1 MEIKKANWYSDGDS
15 LKLSMPI
22 AKVDKERRIVSG
34 FATLD
39 NIDQHGDIVS
49 SEASTKA
56 FERFRGNIR
65 EMHQPLAVG
74 KMVSFRKETLFDK
87 ASGKEHNGVFVNVYV
102 SKGAQDTWEK
112 VLDGTLSGFS
122 IGGNVKEA
130 KNEFIEELEKTVR
143 IIKDYD
149 LTELSLVDNPANQLS
164 NVLSIQKTAD
174 GTVYKGIATDVKVE
188 NVFYDKETDSI
199 FLSTESEF
207 KSPTSENNLELIG
220 WVETNDANKSL
231 EITRILEA
239 YKSSRSVLPENI
251 VAKQSG
257 QNDET
262 TEGGVTVA
270 ENTIT
275 QDEVTTE
282 AVANVEE
289 VTEAELTK
297 SADAE
302 EAPAAPAEE
311 TAPTEEA
318 AAPAEEASAPVAEVE
333 VEETDFSK
341 LFDDMKAF
349 FSAEITKTATAEAV
363 SNLTTQVD
371 AKIAEVTTKYNE
383 LAEVVNNIKS
393 HISSVEKRV
402 DGVESETAIK
412 KSSDLDGSDV
422 KITKNNNKWGGHF
435 LSVRDIY

>member
-130 KNEFIEELEKTVR
+130 KNEFIAELEKTVR

-239 YKSSRSVLPENI
+239 YKSSRAVLPENI

-270 ENTIT
+270 ETTIVEET
-275 QDEVTTE
+275 KIE
-282 AVANVEE
+282 AVAEVEE
-289 VTEAELTK
+289 VTEAELAK

-302 EAPAAPAEE
+302 EAQAAEVAEAPAVEE
-311 TAPTEEA
+311 TAAVEEA
-318 AAPAEEASAPVAEVE
+318 ANISEVE
-333 VEETDFSK
+333 VEETDFAK
-341 LFDDMKAF
+341 MLDDMKAF
-349 FSAEITKTATAEAV
+349 FSAEITKTATAQAV
-363 SNLTTQVD
+363 SSLSTKVD
-371 AKIAEVTTKYNE
+371 EKIAEITNKYNE
-383 LAEVVNNIKS
+383 LEQAVSNIKS
-393 HISSVEKRV
+393 HISSVEKRI
-402 DGVESETAIK
+402 DGVESDTAIK

-422 KITKNNNKWGGHF
+422 KITKSKWGGHF
-435 LSVRDIY
+435 LSVRNID

>member
-1 MEIKKANWYSDGDS
+1 MYTREIKKANWYSDGDS

-87 ASGKEHNGVFVNVYV
+87 ESGKEHNGVFVNVYV

-130 KNEFIEELEKTVR
+130 KNEFVAELEKTVR

-188 NVFYDKETDSI
+188 NVFYDKETDEV
-199 FLSTESEF
+199 FLSSESEF
-207 KSPTSENNLELIG
+207 TSPTTNKNLEMIG
-220 WVETNDANKSL
+220 WVETADTNKSA
-231 EITRILEA
+231 EINRILDA
-239 YKSSRSVLPENI
+239 YKQSKVMPEI
-251 VAKQSG
+251 AKQAET
-257 QNDET
+257 QN

-270 ENTIT
+270 ENTNNTET
-275 QDEVTTE
+275 QVEQ
-282 AVANVEE
+282 VAQVEE
-289 VTEAELTK
+289 VTETDLAK
-297 SADAE
+297 STDAP
-302 EAPAAPAEE
+302 EAPV
-311 TAPTEEA
+311 TEEA
-318 AAPAEEASAPVAEVE
+318 AEPAPAEEAAPVEEAATDISEVE
-333 VEETDFSK
+333 VEETDFTK
-341 LFDDMKAF
+341 MFADMKAF
-349 FSAEITKTATAEAV
+349 ISTEISKTATAEAV
-363 SNLTTQVD
+363 TSLATQVD
-371 AKIAEVTTKYNE
+371 QKIAEVTNKYNE
-383 LAEVVNNIKS
+383 LAEVVENIKS
-393 HISSVEKRV
+393 TITGVEKRV
-402 DGVESETAIK
+402 DGVEKDTAIR

-422 KITKNNNKWGGHF
+422 KINKTKWGGHF
-435 LSVRDIY
+435 LSVRNL

>member
-1 MEIKKANWYSDGDS
+1 
-15 LKLSMPI
+15 
-22 AKVDKERRIVSG
+22 
-34 FATLD
+34 
-39 NIDQHGDIVS
+39 
-49 SEASTKA
+49 
-56 FERFRGNIR
+56 
-65 EMHQPLAVG
+65 
-74 KMVSFRKETLFDK
+74 MVSFRKETLFDK

-270 ENTIT
+270 ETTIVEET
-275 QDEVTTE
+275 KIE
-282 AVANVEE
+282 AVAEVEE
-289 VTEAELTK
+289 VTEAELAK

-302 EAPAAPAEE
+302 EAPAAEVAEAPAVEE
-311 TAPTEEA
+311 TAAVEEA
-318 AAPAEEASAPVAEVE
+318 ANISEVE
-333 VEETDFSK
+333 VEETDFAK
-341 LFDDMKAF
+341 MLDDMKAF
-349 FSAEITKTATAEAV
+349 FSAEITKTATAQAV
-363 SNLTTQVD
+363 SSLSTKVD
-371 AKIAEVTTKYNE
+371 EKIAEITNKYNE
-383 LAEVVNNIKS
+383 LEQAVSNIKS
-393 HISSVEKRV
+393 HISSVEKRI
-402 DGVESETAIK
+402 DGVESDTAIK

-422 KITKNNNKWGGHF
+422 KITKSKWGGHF
-435 LSVRDIY
+435 LSVRNID

>member
-270 ENTIT
+270 ETTIVEET
-275 QDEVTTE
+275 KIE
-282 AVANVEE
+282 AVAEVEE
-289 VTEAELTK
+289 VTEAELAK

-302 EAPAAPAEE
+302 EAPAAEVAEAPAVEE
-311 TAPTEEA
+311 TAAVEEA
-318 AAPAEEASAPVAEVE
+318 ANISEVE
-333 VEETDFSK
+333 VEETDFAK
-341 LFDDMKAF
+341 MLDDMKAF
-349 FSAEITKTATAEAV
+349 FSAEITKTATAQAV
-363 SNLTTQVD
+363 SSLSTKVD
-371 AKIAEVTTKYNE
+371 EKIAEITNKYNE
-383 LAEVVNNIKS
+383 LEQAVSNIKS
-393 HISSVEKRV
+393 HISSVEKRI
-402 DGVESETAIK
+402 DGVESDTAIK

-422 KITKNNNKWGGHF
+422 KITKSKWGGHF
-435 LSVRDIY
+435 LSVRNID

>member
-270 ENTIT
+270 ETTIVEET
-275 QDEVTTE
+275 KIE
-282 AVANVEE
+282 AVAEVEE
-289 VTEAELTK
+289 VTEAELAK

-302 EAPAAPAEE
+302 EAPAAEVAEAPAVEE
-311 TAPTEEA
+311 TAAVEEA
-318 AAPAEEASAPVAEVE
+318 ANISEVE
-333 VEETDFSK
+333 VEETDFAK
-341 LFDDMKAF
+341 MLDDMKAF
-349 FSAEITKTATAEAV
+349 FSAEITKTATAQAV
-363 SNLTTQVD
+363 SSLSTKVD
-371 AKIAEVTTKYNE
+371 EKIAEITNKYNE
-383 LAEVVNNIKS
+383 LEQAISNIKS
-393 HISSVEKRV
+393 HISSVEKRI
-402 DGVESETAIK
+402 DGVESDTAIK

-422 KITKNNNKWGGHF
+422 KITKSKWGGHF
-435 LSVRDIY
+435 LSVRNID

>member
-1 MEIKKANWYSDGDS
+1 MTEIIKSNWYSDGDS

-22 AKVDKERRIVSG
+22 AKVDKERRLVSG

-39 NIDQHGDIVS
+39 NIDQHGDIVAAD
-49 SEASTKA
+49 ASTKA
-56 FERFRGNIR
+56 FENFRGNIR
-65 EMHQPLAVG
+65 EMHTPLAVG
-74 KMVSFRKETLFDK
+74 KMVSFRKETFFDK
-87 ASGKEHNGVFVNVYV
+87 KSGKEHSGIFVDVYV

-122 IGGNVKEA
+122 IGGNVKKTDNQFNA
-130 KNEFIEELEKTVR
+130 ELDKSIRV
-143 IIKDYD
+143 IKEYD

-164 NVLSIQKTAD
+164 NIFSIQKTAD
-174 GTVYKGIATDVKVE
+174 GNTFSGIAADVQVE
-188 NVFYDKETDSI
+188 NIFYDASSDEV
-199 FLSTESEF
+199 FLSKDSEF
-207 KSPTSENNLELIG
+207 KSPTTDRVLENIG
-220 WVETNDANKSL
+220 WVETSDTNKSN
-231 EITRILEA
+231 EINRILDA
-239 YKSSRSVLPENI
+239 YKQSRGVLPET
-251 VAKQSG
+251 VEKSE
-257 QNDET
+257 QNNSN

-270 ENTIT
+270 DTTIT

-282 AVANVEE
+282 AVALVEE

-311 TAPTEEA
+311 ST
-318 AAPAEEASAPVAEVE
+318 PAETPEAPVEETSAPVAEVE
-333 VEETDFSK
+333 VEETDFAK
-341 LFDDMKAF
+341 MFDDMKAF

-363 SNLTTQVD
+363 SNLTSQVD

-383 LAEVVNNIKS
+383 LAEVVNNIKA

-422 KITKNNNKWGGHF
+422 KITKTNNKWGGHF

>member
-270 ENTIT
+270 ETTIVEET
-275 QDEVTTE
+275 KIE
-282 AVANVEE
+282 AVAEVEE
-289 VTEAELTK
+289 VTEAELAK

-302 EAPAAPAEE
+302 EAPAAEVAEAPAVEE
-311 TAPTEEA
+311 TAAVEEA
-318 AAPAEEASAPVAEVE
+318 ANISEVE
-333 VEETDFSK
+333 VEETDFAK
-341 LFDDMKAF
+341 MLDDMKAF
-349 FSAEITKTATAEAV
+349 FSAEITKTATAQAV
-363 SNLTTQVD
+363 SSLSTKVD
-371 AKIAEVTTKYNE
+371 EKIAEITNKYNE
-383 LAEVVNNIKS
+383 LEQAV
-393 HISSVEKRV
+393 R
-402 DGVESETAIK
+402 VESDTAIK

-422 KITKNNNKWGGHF
+422 KITKSKWGGHF
-435 LSVRDIY
+435 LSVRNID

>member
-87 ASGKEHNGVFVNVYV
+87 SSGKEHNGVFVNVYV

-130 KNEFIEELEKTVR
+130 KNEFIPELEKSVR

-174 GTVYKGIATDVKVE
+174 GTVFKGIATDVKVE

-207 KSPTSENNLELIG
+207 KSPTSDNNLELIG
-220 WVETNDANKSL
+220 WVETNDTNKAA
-231 EITRILEA
+231 EIQRILDG
-239 YKSSRSVLPENI
+239 YKASRVVLPEDI
-251 VAKQSG
+251 VAKQNG

-270 ENTIT
+270 ENKEDIT
-275 QDEVTTE
+275 KSE
-282 AVANVEE
+282 AVAEIEE
-289 VTEAELTK
+289 VTEAELSK

-302 EAPAAPAEE
+302 EATAVEVLVEAPAEP
-311 TAPTEEA
+311 AVAEEA
-318 AAPAEEASAPVAEVE
+318 ANISEVE
-333 VEETDFSK
+333 VEETDFAK
-341 LFDDMKAF
+341 MLDEMKAF
-349 FSAEITKTATAEAV
+349 FSAEITKTATAQSV
-363 SNLTTQVD
+363 SNLTSKVD
-371 AKIAEVTTKYNE
+371 EKIAEITNKYNE
-383 LAEVVNNIKS
+383 LEQAINNIKS
-393 HISSVEKRV
+393 HISGVEKRV
-402 DGVESETAIK
+402 DGVERDTAIK

-422 KITKNNNKWGGHF
+422 KITKSKWGGHF
-435 LSVRDIY
+435 LSVRNID

>member
-1 MEIKKANWYSDGDS
+1 MTEIIKSNWYSDGDS

-22 AKVDKERRIVSG
+22 AKVDKERRLVSG

-39 NIDQHGDIVS
+39 NIDQHGDIVAAD
-49 SEASTKA
+49 ASTKA
-56 FERFRGNIR
+56 FENFRGNIR
-65 EMHQPLAVG
+65 EMHTPLAVG
-74 KMVSFRKETLFDK
+74 KMVSFRKETFFDK
-87 ASGKEHNGVFVNVYV
+87 NSGKEHSGIFVDVYV

-122 IGGNVKEA
+122 IGGNVK
-130 KNEFIEELEKTVR
+130 KTDNEFNSELDKSIRV
-143 IIKDYD
+143 IKEYD

-164 NVLSIQKTAD
+164 NIFSIQKTAD
-174 GTVYKGIATDVKVE
+174 GNTFSGIAADVQVE
-188 NVFYDKETDSI
+188 NIFYDASSDEV
-199 FLSTESEF
+199 FLSKDSEF
-207 KSPTSENNLELIG
+207 KSPTTDRVLENIG
-220 WVETNDANKSL
+220 WVETSDTNKSN
-231 EITRILEA
+231 EINRILDA
-239 YKSSRSVLPENI
+239 HKQSRGVLPET
-251 VAKQSG
+251 VEKSE
-257 QNDET
+257 QNNSN

-270 ENTIT
+270 DTTIT

-282 AVANVEE
+282 AVALVEE

-302 EAPAAPAEE
+302 EAPAAPAEDSTPAE
-311 TAPTEEA
+311 TPEAPV
-318 AAPAEEASAPVAEVE
+318 EEASAPVAEVE
-333 VEETDFSK
+333 VEETDFAK
-341 LFDDMKAF
+341 MFDDMKAF

-363 SNLTTQVD
+363 SNLTSQVD

-383 LAEVVNNIKS
+383 LAEVVNNIKA

-422 KITKNNNKWGGHF
+422 KITKTNNKWGGHF

>member
-49 SEASTKA
+49 AEASTKA

-74 KMVSFRKETLFDK
+74 KMVSFRKETVFDK
-87 ASGKEHNGVFVNVYV
+87 QSGKEHNGVFVNVYV

-130 KNEFIEELEKTVR
+130 KNEFVAELEKTVR

-164 NVLSIQKTAD
+164 NVLSIQKTSD
-174 GTVYKGIATDVKVE
+174 GNVYKGIATDVKVE
-188 NVFYDKETDSI
+188 NVFYDKENDSI

-231 EITRILEA
+231 EITRILEE
-239 YKSSRSVLPENI
+239 YKTSRAVLSESI
-251 VAKQSG
+251 VEKQSG
-257 QNDET
+257 QNNET

-270 ENTIT
+270 E
-275 QDEVTTE
+275 TTTVEDTNIE
-282 AVANVEE
+282 AVAEVEE
-289 VTEAELTK
+289 VTEAELAK

-302 EAPAAPAEE
+302 EAPAVEAAEAPAVEE
-311 TAPTEEA
+311 PAAVEEA
-318 AAPAEEASAPVAEVE
+318 ANISEVE
-333 VEETDFSK
+333 VEETDFAK
-341 LFDDMKAF
+341 MLDNMKAF
-349 FSAEITKTATAEAV
+349 FSAEITKTATAQAV
-363 SNLTTQVD
+363 SNLSTKVD
-371 AKIAEVTTKYNE
+371 EKIAEITNKYNE
-383 LAEVVNNIKS
+383 LEQAVSNIKS
-393 HISSVEKRV
+393 HISSVEKRI
-402 DGVESETAIK
+402 DGVESDTAIK

-422 KITKNNNKWGGHF
+422 KITKSTWGGHF
-435 LSVRDIY
+435 LSVRNID

>member
-1 MEIKKANWYSDGDS
+1 
-15 LKLSMPI
+15 MPI

-270 ENTIT
+270 ETTIVEET
-275 QDEVTTE
+275 KIE
-282 AVANVEE
+282 AVAEVEE
-289 VTEAELTK
+289 VTEAELAK

-302 EAPAAPAEE
+302 EAPAAEVAEAPAVEE
-311 TAPTEEA
+311 TAAVEEA
-318 AAPAEEASAPVAEVE
+318 ANISEVE
-333 VEETDFSK
+333 VEETDFAK
-341 LFDDMKAF
+341 MLDDMKAF
-349 FSAEITKTATAEAV
+349 FSAEITKTATAQAV
-363 SNLTTQVD
+363 SSLSTKVD
-371 AKIAEVTTKYNE
+371 EKIAEITNKYNE
-383 LAEVVNNIKS
+383 LEQAVSNIKS
-393 HISSVEKRV
+393 HISSVEKRI
-402 DGVESETAIK
+402 DGVESDTAIK

-422 KITKNNNKWGGHF
+422 KITKSKWGGHF
-435 LSVRDIY
+435 LSVRNID